1 MNAGGNK
8 ERAARPGEAIMS
20 ILFVLL
26 MFLLIMTA
34 SYLRTHGQIQPKPEV
49 WVGPTAPRMEREY
62 GFAIPQGYSFHPGHT
77 WVMGEGGE
85 NTRVGIDSFAANLMG
100 KIDRVDTISPNRW
113 IRQGQRL
120 ITIKSGEQSVD
131 LLSPVEGVVTA
142 INQDLANDPSL
153 ANRSPY
159 KDGWVA
165 VIKSP
170 DFAINQKNL
179 IQGQMVAPWMQNNV
193 TRLNA
198 LVTHSNPALAQDG
211 GQPVS
216 GILER
221 VNPEVRQKIVAE
233 FFLN

>member
-1 MNAGGNK
+1 
-8 ERAARPGEAIMS
+8 MS

-49 WVGPTAPRMEREY
+49 WVGPPAPRLEREY

-77 WVMGEGGE
+77 WVMGESGE
-85 NTRVGIDSFAANLMG
+85 NTRVGIDSFAANLVG
-100 KIDRVDTISPNRW
+100 KIDRIDTISPNRW
-113 IRQGQRL
+113 VRQGQRL
-120 ITIKSGEQSVD
+120 VTVKSGAQSLD

-153 ANRSPY
+153 ATRSPY

-165 VIKSP
+165 IIKSP

-198 LVTHSNPALAQDG
+198 LVTPSNPALAQDG

-221 VNPEVRQKIVAE
+221 VSPEVRQKIVGE

>member
-1 MNAGGNK
+1 
-8 ERAARPGEAIMS
+8 MS

-34 SYLRTHGQIQPKPEV
+34 SYLRTHGQVQPKTEV
-49 WVGPTAPRMEREY
+49 WVGPPAPRMEREY

-77 WVMGEGGE
+77 WVTSEGGE
-85 NTRVGIDSFAANLMG
+85 NTRVGIDSFAANLVG
-100 KIDRVDTISPNRW
+100 KIDHLDTISSNRW
-113 IRQGQRL
+113 VRQGQRL
-120 ITIKSGEQSVD
+120 ITIKSGEQSVE

-142 INQDLANDPSL
+142 INQELASDPSI
-153 ANRSPY
+153 ASRSPY

-165 VIKSP
+165 IIKSP

-179 IQGQMVAPWMQNNV
+179 VQGEMVAPWMQNNV

-198 LVTHSNPALAQDG
+198 LVTKANPALAHDG
-211 GQPVS
+211 GQPIS
-216 GILER
+216 GILAR
-221 VNPEVRQKIVAE
+221 LTPEVQQKVIAE

>member
-1 MNAGGNK
+1 
-8 ERAARPGEAIMS
+8 MS

-26 MFLLIMTA
+26 MFLIILA
-34 SYLRTHGQIQPKPEV
+34 AHYLRSQKEMPARPEV
-49 WVGPTAPRMEREY
+49 WAGPQVPRMEREY
-62 GFAIPQGYSFHPGHT
+62 GFAVPQDYSFHPGHT
-77 WVMGEGGE
+77 WVLHETGES
-85 NTRVGIDSFAANLMG
+85 TRVGLDTFAANLLG
-100 KIDRVDTISPNRW
+100 NIEKIDVMSPNRW

-120 ITIKSGEQSVD
+120 MTIKGDNTSID
-131 LLSPVEGVVTA
+131 LMSPVEGVITA
-142 INQDLANDPSL
+142 INQDLVDDPSL

-179 IQGQMVAPWMQNNV
+179 IQGSMVAPWMQNNIS
-193 TRLNA
+193 RLNSM
-198 LVTHSNPALAQDG
+198 VSQISPALAQDG

-216 GILER
+216 GVLAR
-221 VNPEVRQKIVAE
+221 VTPDVREKIAKE

>member
-1 MNAGGNK
+1 
-8 ERAARPGEAIMS
+8 MS

-26 MFLLIMTA
+26 MFLLILAA
-34 SYLRTHGQIQPKPEV
+34 SYLRSHGQLPAKPEV
-49 WVGPTAPRMEREY
+49 WVGPQAPRIEREY

-77 WVMGEGGE
+77 WVISEGGE
-85 NTRVGIDSFAANLMG
+85 NTRVGVDSFAASLMG
-100 KIDRVDTISPNRW
+100 KIDRVDVVSPNRW

-120 ITIKSGEQSVD
+120 MTLVSGDQSVD
-131 LLSPVEGVVTA
+131 LMSPVEGVITA
-142 INQDLANDPSL
+142 VNQDLGNDPSL
-153 ANRSPY
+153 ASRSPY

-165 VIKSP
+165 MIKSP

-179 IQGQMVAPWMQNNV
+179 IQGSMVAPWMQNNV

-198 LVTHSNPALAQDG
+198 LVTQLNPALAQDG

-216 GILER
+216 GILSR
-221 VNPEVRQKIVAE
+221 VAPEVRQKIVSD

>member
-1 MNAGGNK
+1 
-8 ERAARPGEAIMS
+8 MS

-49 WVGPTAPRMEREY
+49 WVGPQAPRIEREY
-62 GFAIPQGYSFHPGHT
+62 GFAIPQDYSFHPGHT
-77 WVMGEGGE
+77 WVMSEGGE
-85 NTRVGIDSFAANLMG
+85 NTRVGIDSFAANVLG
-100 KIDRVDTISPNRW
+100 KIDHVDAISPNRW
-113 IRQGQRL
+113 IRQGQKL
-120 ITIKSGEQSVD
+120 VTIKSGDQSVD

-153 ANRSPY
+153 ASRSPY

-193 TRLNA
+193 TRLNS
-198 LVTHSNPALAQDG
+198 LVMQSNPALAQDG

-221 VNPEVRQKIVAE
+221 VNPEMRQKIVAE

>member
-1 MNAGGNK
+1 
-8 ERAARPGEAIMS
+8 MS

-26 MFLLIMTA
+26 MFLLILAA
-34 SYLRTHGQIQPKPEV
+34 SYLRSHGQVPAKPEV
-49 WVGPTAPRMEREY
+49 WVGPQAPHMEREY
-62 GFAIPQGYSFHPGHT
+62 GFSIPQGYSFHPGHT
-77 WVMGEGGE
+77 WVMSEGGE
-85 NTRVGIDSFAANLMG
+85 NTRVGLDSFAANLLG
-100 KIDRVDTISPNRW
+100 TIDHVDVVSPNRW

-120 ITIKSGEQSVD
+120 MTIKSGEQKVD
-131 LLSPVEGVVTA
+131 LLSPVEGVITA
-142 INQDLANDPSL
+142 VNQDLTQDASL

-165 VIKSP
+165 MIKSP

-179 IQGQMVAPWMQNNV
+179 IQGTMVAPWMQNNV

-198 LVTHSNPALAQDG
+198 LVTQLNPAMAQDG

-216 GILER
+216 GILAR
-221 VNPEVRQKIVAE
+221 VAPEIRQKIVAE